1 MCKTLLALHILG
13 VFMIVGGAAIA
24 TALGIRTARSR
35 HTRTIAE
42 LSGISIF
49 AERFV
54 ITPGAILALAAG
66 TLLARGGLHIRSA
79 LDNRLLRALDH
90 RDQHRVDHPRPAQLP
105 AQQARKTA
113 HRGWGRGERRARARS
128 GRSRSI
134 GLRWHPGPCLHSSI

>member
-24 TALGIRTARSR
+24 TALGIRPARSR

-54 ITPGAILALAAG
+54 ITPGATLALAAG
-66 TLLARGGLHIRSA
+66 TLLARGGVHSRSA

-90 RDQHRVDHPRPAQLP
+90 RDQHRVDSSSAG
-105 AQQARKTA
+105 TA
-113 HRGWGRGERRARARS
+113 PGSTSTQDSSSRMGSRRATSS
-128 GRSRSI
+128 GTKRP
-134 GLRWHPGPCLHSSI
+134 LP